1 MKNVVAN
8 SFRFIIILSFILIGT
23 QTQSFA
29 QANEYV
35 TDAEEM
41 PQPIGGL
48 EAIMKNVVYPKEA
61 KVNNIQ
67 GKVLVE
73 AFIDAS
79 GNVVEVKIKEGVE
92 ALNNAAQTA
101 VKKTKFTPAK
111 VKGKAVKSKI
121 IIPIM
126 FKLS

>member
-1 MKNVVAN
+1 MKNVVVN
-8 SFRFIIILSFILIGT
+8 SFRFIILLSLIFIGT

-29 QANEYV
+29 QSNEYV
-35 TDAEEM
+35 TDAEKM

-73 AFIDAS
+73 AFIDENGS
-79 GNVVEVKIKEGVE
+79 VVKANIKEGVE
-92 ALNNAAQTA
+92 GLNNAAQTA
-101 VKKTKFTPAK
+101 VKKTKFSPAK
-111 VKGKAVKSKI
+111 VEGKAVKSKI